1 MTKLLPG
8 KSGILPLSV
17 VLQISFSGSALVS
30 LNCKITVKHG
40 LKKNSEIKLFYG
52 QTATI
57 FDFVFKN
64 LSMVNY
70 NIFYKRNVSFCKSKY
85 PRDSISLEVCQ
96 IFLIKLSFSFFL
108 KSLQVHA

>member
-8 KSGILPLSV
+8 KSGILPLSS
-17 VLQISFSGSALVS
+17 VLQISFSGSALVL

-40 LKKNSEIKLFYG
+40 LKKKSEIKLFYVH
-52 QTATI
+52 TATI

-64 LSMVNY
+64 SSMAND
-70 NIFYKRNVSFCKSKY
+70 NIIYKGNASFCQSKY

-96 IFLIKLSFSFFL
+96 IFLIKLCFCFFL